1 MLQIVAMRE
10 IKKYK
15 KLFVSYLVLFLI
27 LISTLTGLQV
37 YCTYQSSQ
45 PHTYV
50 FKKNT
55 FNTPISGIS
64 INLSANITKV
74 WEDYQLHQKMPRGAQ
89 YDGVLE
95 NKSSRTI
102 KLWKAEFKF
111 QSPYFIDSSWNGV
124 YATSQSN
131 KNILFYSS
139 SKATSPILPNQSRT
153 FGAVIYSQNILQL
166 QECKVTTY
174 EIVKLFDLISSKIIL
189 SLLCI
194 NVLLFITTFA
204 IFLQTKSFIKKQ
216 ELDKQIINQT
226 METFTS
232 FIDAKDPY
240 TNGHSLRV
248 AEYSKEIA
256 TRMKLSNDYI
266 ENLY

>member
-1 MLQIVAMRE
+1 M
-10 IKKYK
+10 
-15 KLFVSYLVLFLI
+15 
-27 LISTLTGLQV
+27 
-37 YCTYQSSQ
+37 
-45 PHTYV
+45 
-50 FKKNT
+50 
-55 FNTPISGIS
+55 
-64 INLSANITKV
+64 
-74 WEDYQLHQKMPRGAQ
+74 
-89 YDGVLE
+89 
-95 NKSSRTI
+95 
-102 KLWKAEFKF
+102 
-111 QSPYFIDSSWNGV
+111 
-124 YATSQSN
+124 
-131 KNILFYSS
+131 
-139 SKATSPILPNQSRT
+139 
-153 FGAVIYSQNILQL
+153 
-166 QECKVTTY
+166 TTY

-189 SLLCI
+189 SLLFI